1 MFVEEKTEGDNSNG
15 FLLEEIE
22 GFKVEGIM
30 LMPR

>member
-15 FLLEEIE
+15 FLF
-22 GFKVEGIM
+22 GVDRGVQGRRHM